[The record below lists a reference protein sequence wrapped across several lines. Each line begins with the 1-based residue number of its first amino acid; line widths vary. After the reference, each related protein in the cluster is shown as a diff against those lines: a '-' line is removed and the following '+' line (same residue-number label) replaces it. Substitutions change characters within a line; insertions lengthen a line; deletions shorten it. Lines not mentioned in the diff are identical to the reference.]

1 MSLFVS
7 FLKWITFS
15 SRNSAKDVG
24 TSSRRFNCKFG
35 GQSVYLMIFILEP
48 APQSTHLQKHFKF
61 LAHLL
66 SKLTIG
72 ENFSGWEFSLQHN
85 RGVE

>member
-72 ENFSGWEFSLQHN
+72 ENFPGWEFSLQHN